1 MVFTGRVAQERVP
14 EHYALLD
21 LFAIPRRNL
30 EVCRAVTP
38 LKPFEAL
45 SMEVPVLANDLPA
58 LAEIVSSSGGGRSWF
73 PPAPRTLLRRRS
85 SSSRGDRSA
94 REEWRATGRE
104 HVLAHHTPEAASR
117 GTRHVPHPPVASK

>member
-1 MVFTGRVAQERVP
+1 MTGPPELAEELAAELGIGDAVEFTGRVDQDRVP

-45 SMEVPVLANDLPA
+45 AME
-58 LAEIVSSSGGGRSWF
+58 
-73 PPAPRTLLRRRS
+73 
-85 SSSRGDRSA
+85 SR
-94 REEWRATGRE
+94 
-104 HVLAHHTPEAASR
+104 
-117 GTRHVPHPPVASK
+117 